1 MNAHCTKSTFRVGL
15 VCQAEPQLS
24 TTAAAAS
31 SESSS
36 RAGAAPG
43 RWAPRALACCE
54 RIAFVSARPETKR
67 PDLTRALAALP
78 SGSRPGAT
86 RATAGVKGVALRRE
100 APLPGL
106 HAGLPS
112 LVCNA
117 RRVGLRLGP
126 RRPCAHKVAAARRGG
141 AAGGG
146 GGVDGMPPSL
156 KRTHRDL
163 SSALCKTTR

>member
-54 RIAFVSARPETKR
+54 RVAFVSARPETKR
-67 PDLTRALAALP
+67 PDLTRACCSPERLATRRHPRHGRRQRGSSPSRSPSPGASRGTAFFGLQRSARGAAL
-78 SGSRPGAT
+78 GAAATLRAQGRRGAT
-86 RATAGVKGVALRRE
+86 RRGRRWGGELTAC
-100 APLPGL
+100 P
-106 HAGLPS
+106 
-112 LVCNA
+112 
-117 RRVGLRLGP
+117 RV
-126 RRPCAHKVAAARRGG
+126 
-141 AAGGG
+141 
-146 GGVDGMPPSL
+146 
-156 KRTHRDL
+156 
-163 SSALCKTTR
+163 